1 MLGDLL
7 LRQFSTCL
15 PGTRGLHFAPVAED
29 GDRHADD
36 KAIEHRI
43 APTLATI
50 ANFELGKPSMTVH
63 LHQLT
68 GCLRTGLSLLQRIV
82 SPHHLVAHLLQT
94 PEFRHK
100 RIDCLVK
107 FERHVPVHGQQVL
120 KSRTIGRIV
129 FSHGGTQVHQFHFH
143 LVHFQDI
150 DITFL
155 ETFVKERI
163 EFFGILQA
171 LPIKRFQLVQ
181 TDEVEA
187 KLLGPQQDVA
197 PEDGLLEV
205 EGATLQ
211 LAILPA
217 LGIKRREINA
227 LCHLEFD
234 FRTDSVLLAKLAG
247 IGHRRVFEVVFISH
261 VQLLGPRI
269 LLAGLEF
276 TVVLFNAFQH
286 SLDASG
292 LCMQPG
298 KPTKESDSQ
307 EYLFHCS
314 VFDWVVKHCLRFIIL
329 YTMGM
334 MNPLRNVDVSSP
346 PRITLA
352 IGL

>member
-1 MLGDLL
+1 MEEYGITLGEICRIIFRRVWWVIGVTAAFLL
-7 LRQFSTCL
+7 
-15 PGTRGLHFAPVAED
+15 
-29 GDRHADD
+29 
-36 KAIEHRI
+36 I
-43 APTLATI
+43 
-50 ANFELGKPSMTVH
+50 TV
-63 LHQLT
+63 L
-68 GCLRTGLSLLQRIV
+68 
-82 SPHHLVAHLLQT
+82 
-94 PEFRHK
+94 
-100 RIDCLVK
+100 
-107 FERHVPVHGQQVL
+107 
-120 KSRTIGRIV
+120 
-129 FSHGGTQVHQFHFH
+129 
-143 LVHFQDI
+143 
-150 DITFL
+150 
-155 ETFVKERI
+155 
-163 EFFGILQA
+163 
-171 LPIKRFQLVQ
+171 LVQ
-181 TDEVEA
+181 FWYNPNNRQYTVSYNIRFPDSSSG
-187 KLLGPQQDVA
+187 LYP
-197 PEDGLLEV
+197 DGTPLRV
-205 EGATLQ
+205 
-211 LAILPA
+211 
-217 LGIKRREINA
+217 
-227 LCHLEFD
+227 
-234 FRTDSVLLAKLAG
+234 TDSVLLAKLAG